1 MPLNVETKFLVLIEL
16 SFSPKISLA
25 SLSLIFSPFF
35 LMNNSSKFL
44 TTSSSDPSYFFPAL
58 SSEIIMLS
66 PLLSSNKLD
75 SKKIPELVIFTYSI
89 TFSSV
94 CSIGLSTFNKSSNV
108 TP

>member
-1 MPLNVETKFLVLIEL
+1 MPLKVETKFFVLIEL

-25 SLSLIFSPFF
+25 SLCLIFSPSFF
-35 LMNNSSKFL
+35 MNSSSIFL
-44 TTSSSDPSYFFPAL
+44 TTSASDPSYFFPAL

-66 PLLSSNKLD
+66 PLLSSKQFD
-75 SKKIPELVIFTYSI
+75 SKKIPVFEILTSST
-89 TFSSV
+89 TFSFA